1 MGAMTHPLRALTFL
15 PGVILTIMM
24 FSLVNASAGVVI
36 PNPSTPN
43 QTIEP
48 NPAFGSNS
56 ASASSWLAGGHAGYN
71 WQRGPVVFGFETDLQ
86 GTHLN
91 SSMNGGLSY
100 NPSLAPPP
108 GSFAT
113 TSSLIDWYGTFRGR
127 LGLAYGSWLFYG
139 TGGFAYGGVNLNSTF
154 GTLGGLTTAQTSAV
168 NSGWV
173 AGAGIDYRLG
183 PNLTLNLLYQH
194 VDLGSLSAS
203 SSTGPFA
210 VTGGSVT
217 IGQLV
222 TAHAQF
228 DAVMAGLTWRF
239 ALPTVYGSWAGG
251 YLGGQAGGA
260 WGNNTN
266 GVYTSSATTIISDAR
281 LKRDISLLYAR
292 SDGLG
297 VYSYKYLWSDT
308 AYVGVLAQEVAVIY
322 PDAVVHDQLTG
333 YLSVDYAR
341 LNADIPMP
349 MKACGD
355 LAPSLLRS

>member
-1 MGAMTHPLRALTFL
+1 M
-15 PGVILTIMM
+15 
-24 FSLVNASAGVVI
+24 
-36 PNPSTPN
+36 
-43 QTIEP
+43 
-48 NPAFGSNS
+48 
-56 ASASSWLAGGHAGYN
+56 
-71 WQRGPVVFGFETDLQ
+71 VFGFETDLQ

-100 NPSLAPPP
+100 NPSLASPP

-127 LGLAYGSWLFYG
+127 FGLAYGPWLFYG
-139 TGGFAYGGVNLNSTF
+139 TGGFAYGGVNLSST
-154 GTLGGLTTAQTSAV
+154 LAPLEGLTTAQTSAV

-203 SSTGPFA
+203 SSTGPFT

-217 IGQLV
+217 IGQLA

-239 ALPTVYGSWAGG
+239 SLPTVYGSWAGG

-260 WGNNTN
+260 WGNNPN

-281 LKRDISLLYAR
+281 LKRDISLLYAG

-341 LNADIPMP
+341 LDADIPMP

-355 LAPSLLRS
+355 LAPSLLRL